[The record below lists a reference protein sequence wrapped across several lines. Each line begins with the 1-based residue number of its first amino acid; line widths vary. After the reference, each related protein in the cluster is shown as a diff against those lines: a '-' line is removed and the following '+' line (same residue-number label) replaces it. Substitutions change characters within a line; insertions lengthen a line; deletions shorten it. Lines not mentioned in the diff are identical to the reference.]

1 MMESQKLA
9 IYGCFI
15 AVCICGGS
23 ARAQVN
29 EPPFPSEPK
38 SSRLN
43 QFRDTIKGLK
53 DTTEKVKMDRPS
65 EPTRTP
71 MRIWQGSGGSGSKPN
86 SNSFGEGAENG
97 SNAELDHSKQLDAIR
112 ERLGLIRKMR
122 RQKFVSTNPQ
132 TPPANPFRGSSSNT
146 APPVPSVESGATAPT
161 ALPSMQDQA
170 TANPTLDA
178 IQANIQGTAQD
189 ESGQQTEKDKN
200 LKAEAVVNTPVNKLE
215 LAQSLFQTK
224 NYTAALQAIDSI
236 EREQLA
242 DSDNAWL
249 ELLAALCHR
258 RLGQQ
263 TDFESILREIS
274 NAKAG
279 ARATSVARNWL
290 KQSEITEDTRAATEQ
305 VFRDVEILSEKV
317 RNYEK

>member
-1 MMESQKLA
+1 MFASCFLA
-9 IYGCFI
+9 CWVYSSC
-15 AVCICGGS
+15 VY
-23 ARAQVN
+23 AQVN
-29 EPPFPSEPK
+29 QPPIPSEPK

-43 QFRDTIKGLK
+43 QFRDTIQGLK

-65 EPTRTP
+65 KPSRTP
-71 MRIWQGSGGSGSKPN
+71 TRIWQGAVGSGSK
-86 SNSFGEGAENG
+86 STGSSFGDAAGNG
-97 SNAELDHSKQLDAIR
+97 SSAELDHNEQLDAIR

-122 RQKFVSTNPQ
+122 RQKFVSTNAPQ
-132 TPPANPFRGSSSNT
+132 APPANPFRGNANSS
-146 APPVPSVESGATAPT
+146 APPVPSVDSGTMAPT
-161 ALPSMQDQA
+161 ALPSMQDQSP
-170 TANPTLDA
+170 ANPTLDA

-189 ESGQQTEKDKN
+189 DSGQPSVSGEN
-200 LKAEAVVNTPVNKLE
+200 LTAEAVVNTPVNKLE

-249 ELLAALCHR
+249 ELLAALCYR
-258 RLGQQ
+258 RLGKQ

-279 ARATSVARNWL
+279 DRAVSVARNWL
-290 KQSEITEDTRAATEQ
+290 KQSEITEDTRATTEQ

-317 RNYEK
+317 RSYEK